1 MNSSTNGVHPLL
13 AIDVTQDPDLANTIW
28 TNLRELAASP
38 DGDPVWREMARE
50 VVEGRLTAGQLLSCG
65 AYQDAM
71 AGRLDDMAREW
82 DAVPEAERDRLAAA
96 DEANRVPVEQ
106 LVAAA
111 EAEVVE
117 RLVGTG
123 GLSTAAAIELA
134 DEISRN
140 ARG

>member
-1 MNSSTNGVHPLL
+1 MNDSTNDVHPLL
-13 AIDVTQDPDLANTIW
+13 AIDVTEDPDLARTIW
-28 TNLRELAASP
+28 ANLRELAASP

-50 VVEGRLTAGQLLSCG
+50 VVEGRLTAGQLLSFG

-71 AGRLDDMAREW
+71 AGRLSDLASEW
-82 DAVPEAERDRLAAA
+82 DAMPEAERERLAAA
-96 DEANRVPVEQ
+96 DEANRTPVEQ

-111 EAEVVE
+111 EAEVVA
-117 RLVGTG
+117 RLAATG
-123 GLSTAAAIELA
+123 ELSTAEAIELA

>member
-1 MNSSTNGVHPLL
+1 MNDVHPLL
-13 AIDVTQDPDLANTIW
+13 AIDVTTDPDLANTIW
-28 TNLRELAASP
+28 TNLQWVAGSA

-50 VVEGRLTAGQLLSCG
+50 VVEGRLTAGQLLSYG

-82 DAVPEAERDRLAAA
+82 DAMPEAERERLAAA
-96 DEANRVPVEQ
+96 DEATRAPVEQ

-117 RLVGTG
+117 RLARSGD
-123 GLSTAAAIELA
+123 LSTAAAIELV

>member
-1 MNSSTNGVHPLL
+1 MNDVHPLL
-13 AIDVTQDPDLANTIW
+13 AIDVTTDPDLAHTIW
-28 TNLRELAASP
+28 TNLQKVAGSA

-50 VVEGRLTAGQLLSCG
+50 VVEGRLTAGQLLSYG

-71 AGRLDDMAREW
+71 AGRLDDMAGEW
-82 DAVPEAERDRLAAA
+82 DAMPEAERERLAAA
-96 DEANRVPVEQ
+96 DEATRVPVEQ

-117 RLVGTG
+117 RLARSGD
-123 GLSTAAAIELA
+123 LSTAAAIELV